1 MGCDLVREMKYIFKK
16 RNESP
21 YDPETVGKFAQEH
34 GISGILAALLL
45 VRDISEEA
53 GNFLNPDIRNMH
65 DPYLFS
71 DMKKAVSLIRAHI
84 RAGKKI
90 AVYGDYDSD
99 GICASAIL
107 YLILKKMN
115 ADVLVY
121 LPNRS
126 DGYGLSEEAVSNM
139 AHAGAKLL
147 ITVDCGISDIAE
159 IKAAKESGMAVVVTD
174 HHECP
179 EDLPAADAI
188 LNPKRQGET
197 YPFRELAG
205 GGVAFKLAV
214 ALAGKEAFELIDLA
228 AVATIGDVVPLL
240 GENRIISAKGL
251 YKLNICPS
259 VGLAVLMKAA
269 GFGRKPMDSENVAFG
284 LVPRINASGR
294 LEDPKSAL
302 ELLCGEMDRAALE
315 ERAQRLCKL
324 NIKRQG
330 MQDAI
335 IKQAF
340 KMAEEYMDARI
351 LVLQSDEWEP
361 GIVGLAA
368 SALTKKFAK
377 PALLFG
383 LRDGLYVGSAR
394 SVPGVNIFEALKESG
409 HLLETFGGHE
419 AAAGMSVKKEN
430 LSALRGALDRYM
442 FKNYTAEDFMLKA
455 FYDME
460 AGLEQVTGE
469 LVCEIGKLK
478 PFGCKNE
485 PVKILLRDV
494 KVVEKRPVGNG
505 SHSRLRIAQ
514 GGTVMDAVA
523 FKKSCDDIPAR
534 MDVLATPQIND
545 YSGNIEVIA
554 DVISF

>member
-1 MGCDLVREMKYIFKK
+1 MKYIFKK
-16 RNESP
+16 RNEST
-21 YDPETVGKFAQEH
+21 YDPETVRKFAQEH
-34 GISGILAALLL
+34 GVSDMLAALLL
-45 VRDISEEA
+45 VREIAEEA
-53 GNFLNPDIRNMH
+53 GTFLNPDIRNMH
-65 DPYLFS
+65 APYLFS

-84 RAGKKI
+84 RTGKKI

-126 DGYGLSEEAVSNM
+126 DGYGLSGEAVLKM
-139 AHAGAKLL
+139 AHSGVKLL
-147 ITVDCGISDIAE
+147 ITVDCGISNIDE
-159 IKAAKESGMAVVVTD
+159 IKAARESGMAVVVTD

-179 EDLPAADAI
+179 EVLPAADAI

-251 YKLNICPS
+251 YKMNVCPS
-259 VGLAVLMKAA
+259 CGLKVLMQEA
-269 GFGRKPMDSENVAFG
+269 GFGSKPMDSENVAFG

-324 NIKRQG
+324 NVRRQG
-330 MQDAI
+330 IQEAI
-335 IKQAF
+335 IKQALE
-340 KMAEEYMDARI
+340 MAKEYMDARI

-368 SALTKKFAK
+368 SALTNKFAK

-394 SVPGVNIFEALKESG
+394 SVSGVNIFEALKESA
-409 HLLETFGGHE
+409 HLMETFGGHE

-430 LSALRGALDRYM
+430 FSALREALDRYM
-442 FKNYTAEDFMLKA
+442 FKKYTAEDFTMKA

-460 AGLEQVTGE
+460 AGL
-469 LVCEIGKLK
+469 
-478 PFGCKNE
+478 
-485 PVKILLRDV
+485 DA
-494 KVVEKRPVGNG
+494 GNG
-505 SHSRLRIAQ
+505 Q
-514 GGTVMDAVA
+514 TG
-523 FKKSCDDIPAR
+523 
-534 MDVLATPQIND
+534 
-545 YSGNIEVIA
+545 
-554 DVISF
+554 